1 MINDLDIK
9 NILNKLKT
17 EIDIIPNDKEI
28 NKQKTEIENNVNDI
42 ILTTKTNKI
51 KEQNEK
57 IDNKNKQQDI
67 AKSSQST
74 ISKLS
79 KTSKNLDYGHRQRM
93 RENIINNYNSITKE
107 KIFEYL
113 MCLAIPMR
121 DTRILSKNI
130 LEKVDGSFL
139 SLFNKSP
146 EFLRDTLN
154 LPDTVIAAI
163 LTVSKIMSFYNIEEL
178 QDLKSGIVFDSMSK
192 IFNYFKKEIG
202 SKDTEQTIILFLNS
216 SQKLISKLVFG
227 DNGITKI
234 SFNMNDIISK
244 MLNCHARFVVLSHNH
259 PSGNPEPSE
268 QDINTTR
275 LFEES
280 IKYIGE
286 VELVD
291 HIIVSGN
298 KYFSFSEHKMLAKQ
312 QYKKEIQERIK
323 NMDKKQ
329 SANKNSSKLKI
340 K

>member
-1 MINDLDIK
+1 MIDDLDIK
-9 NILNKLKT
+9 DILNKLKT
-17 EIDIIPNDKEI
+17 ETDIMPNNKEI
-28 NKQKTEIENNVNDI
+28 NEQKVETENNIND
-42 ILTTKTNKI
+42 TKPNKI
-51 KEQNEK
+51 KTKSKK
-57 IDNKNKQQDI
+57 ISSKNKIQNI
-67 AKSSQST
+67 VKSSSST
-74 ISKLS
+74 ITTLS
-79 KTSKNLDYGHRQRM
+79 KSSKNLDYGHRQRL
-93 RENIINNYNSITKE
+93 RESIINNYNAIAKE

-146 EFLRDTLN
+146 EFLRDSLN
-154 LPDTVIAAI
+154 LPDTIIAAI
-163 LTVSKIMSFYNIEEL
+163 LTVSKIMSLYNTEEL
-178 QDLKSGIVFDSMSK
+178 QDLKSGIVFDSRNK

-234 SFNMNDIISK
+234 SFNINDIISK

-259 PSGNPEPSE
+259 PSGNPEPSK
-268 QDINTTR
+268 QDIDTTK

-298 KYFSFSEHKMLAKQ
+298 KYFSFFENKLLLKQ
-312 QYKKEIQERIK
+312 QYKQEIQEMIK

-329 SANKNSSKLKI
+329 LTNKNSNKFKT

>member
-1 MINDLDIK
+1 MIDDLDIK
-9 NILNKLKT
+9 DILNKLKT
-17 EIDIIPNDKEI
+17 ETDIMPNNKER
-28 NKQKTEIENNVNDI
+28 NEQKVKIEKNLNDTKSNEIK
-42 ILTTKTNKI
+42 TKSKKI
-51 KEQNEK
+51 S
-57 IDNKNKQQDI
+57 NKNKSQNI
-67 AKSSQST
+67 IKSSSST
-74 ISKLS
+74 ITTLS
-79 KTSKNLDYGHRQRM
+79 KSSKNLDYGHRQRL
-93 RENIINNYNSITKE
+93 RESIINNYNAITKE

-154 LPDTVIAAI
+154 LPDTIIAAI
-163 LTVSKIMSFYNIEEL
+163 LTVSKIMSLYNTEEL
-178 QDLKSGIVFDSMSK
+178 QDLKSGIIFDSRNK

-216 SQKLISKLVFG
+216 SQKLISKLVFS
-227 DNGITKI
+227 DNGLTKI
-234 SFNMNDIISK
+234 SFNINDIISK

-259 PSGNPEPSE
+259 PSGNPEPSK
-268 QDINTTR
+268 QDIDTTR

-291 HIIVSGN
+291 HVIVSGN
-298 KYFSFSEHKMLAKQ
+298 KSFSFFENKLLLKQ
-312 QYKKEIQERIK
+312 QYKQEIQEMIK

-329 SANKNSSKLKI
+329 LTNKNNNKFKT

>member
-1 MINDLDIK
+1 MISDLDVK
-9 NILNKLKT
+9 NILNKLKS
-17 EIDIIPNDKEI
+17 EIDIVPNDKEI
-28 NKQKTEIENNVNDI
+28 NEEKVEIENNVND
-42 ILTTKTNKI
+42 TKPNKI
-51 KEQNEK
+51 KTKKIKDEKVYNKDKTENETK
-57 IDNKNKQQDI
+57 F
-67 AKSSQST
+67 SSLSVAT
-74 ISKLS
+74 LS
-79 KTSKNLDYGHRQRM
+79 KTSKNLDYGHRQRL
-93 RENIINNYNSITKE
+93 RESIINNYNAITKE

-146 EFLRDTLN
+146 EFLKDTLN
-154 LPDTVIAAI
+154 LPDTIIAAI
-163 LTVSKIMSFYNIEEL
+163 LTVSKVMSFYNMEEL
-178 QDLKSGIVFDSMSK
+178 QDLKSGIIFDSRNK

-259 PSGNPEPSE
+259 PSGNPEPSQ
-268 QDINTTR
+268 QDIDTTK

-291 HIIVSGN
+291 HVIVSGS
-298 KYFSFSEHKMLAKQ
+298 KYFSFFEHKMLAKQ
-312 QYKKEIQERIK
+312 QYKKEIQAMIK
-323 NMDKKQ
+323 NIDKKPL
-329 SANKNSSKLKI
+329 ANKNNCKSKI